1 MNLKTHLNSV
11 SMRMGRDAE
20 LVSTGDFELSG
31 KEKPFLLKGKAR
43 VEKGLLRKEFNGSG
57 IKTTLLEKPFVTF
70 DIPFEVLSGFQVKN
84 SLADAYITGKG
95 RLLGNELSPIISGR
109 FDVVKGNL
117 LAKDNE
123 FLISF
128 ARVQLPEDPGF
139 DPINI
144 NVQASVVKSYQGID
158 YRIFLSAEG
167 NPDDLRLNFR
177 SEPGLSQRELIALL
191 TLGYVPQ
198 EQPLSGQGG
207 TIAQS
212 ASAEAFQLL
221 FGQALGKGIQKQTGF
236 EVRVGTAANLKQEDT
251 IPKVSVY
258 RKLGDRLSATFGRS
272 LDVSRPENNFKIDYR
287 LLKNLNLTG
296 VWENPEE
303 NRHSLGLDLRLEFE
317 IK

>member
-1 MNLKTHLNSV
+1 
-11 SMRMGRDAE
+11 MGR
-20 LVSTGDFELSG
+20 G
-31 KEKPFLLKGKAR
+31 K
-43 VEKGLLRKEFNGSG
+43 
-57 IKTTLLEKPFVTF
+57 
-70 DIPFEVLSGFQVKN
+70 
-84 SLADAYITGKG
+84 
-95 RLLGNELSPIISGR
+95 LLGNDLSPIISGR
-109 FDVVKGNL
+109 FDVVKGTL

-123 FLISF
+123 FTINF
-128 ARVQLPEDPGF
+128 ARIEMPQDPGF
-139 DPINI
+139 DPVNV
-144 NVQASVVKSYQGID
+144 NVQASTLKNYQSID
-158 YRIFLSAEG
+158 YRIFMSAEG
-167 NPDDLRLNFR
+167 DPDDLRLNFR
-177 SEPGLSQRELIALL
+177 SEPSLAQNELIALL

-198 EQPLSGQGG
+198 EQPVGSQGS

-236 EVRVGTAANLKQEDT
+236 DVRVGTSANLKQEDT

-258 RKLGDRLSATFGRS
+258 RKLGDRVSATFGRS